1 MKVLTLSRD
10 RLTDLS
16 QQLLSVIQK
25 DNIKIDM
32 IIGIATGGIY
42 VSQPIYEQLQQKGW
56 SGAYTEIKLSRP
68 STQKKESL
76 GGKRVLTKLPYFLS
90 NILRILE
97 VKFLEKFKAKAYDTT
112 KEKHIH
118 FSEKQIK
125 EIQGAETLLLIDD
138 AIDTGTTML
147 ALKNV
152 IQKINPEITVKTA
165 VLTITHQHPYLAPDY
180 TLYKDVL
187 LRCPW
192 AMDYKGEDKIG

>member
-10 RLTDLS
+10 ALTDLS
-16 QQLLSVIQK
+16 QKLLSLIQK
-25 DNIKIDM
+25 DNIEIDM

-42 VSQPIYEQLQQKGW
+42 VSQPIYEQLQQQGW
-56 SGAYTEIKLSRP
+56 SGTYTEIKLSRP

-76 GGKRVLTKLPYFLS
+76 GIKRFLTKLPYFLS
-90 NILRILE
+90 NLLRVLE
-97 VKFLEKFKAKAYDTT
+97 IKFLEKFKAKAYDIT
-112 KEKHIH
+112 KEKCIH
-118 FSEKQIK
+118 FSEKQSK
-125 EIQGAETLLLIDD
+125 EIQDAKTLLLIDD
-138 AIDTGTTML
+138 AIDTGTTIL

-152 IQKINPEITVKTA
+152 IQEINPEITVKTA
-165 VLTITHQHPYLAPDY
+165 VLTVTHKHPYLEPDY

>member
-1 MKVLTLSRD
+1 VKVLTLSRD

-16 QQLLSVIQK
+16 QQLLMLIQK
-25 DNIKIDM
+25 DNLKIDM
-32 IIGIATGGIY
+32 LIGIATGGIY
-42 VSQPIYEQLQQKGW
+42 VSQPIYKKLQEEAWQ
-56 SGAYTEIKLSRP
+56 GAYAEIKLSRP

-76 GGKRVLTKLPYFLS
+76 GVKKVLTKLPYFLS
-90 NILRILE
+90 NILRVLE
-97 VKFLEKFKAKAYDTT
+97 VKFLEKFKATSYDKS

-125 EIQGAETLLLIDD
+125 EIQNTQTLLLIDD
-138 AIDTGTTML
+138 AIDTGSTML

-152 IQKINPEITVKTA
+152 IQKINPSITIKTA
-165 VLTITHQHPYLAPDY
+165 VLTVTHKQPYLEPDY

-192 AMDYKGEDKIG
+192 AMDYKGDDKIG

>member
-1 MKVLTLSRD
+1 MKVLTLSSD
-10 RLTDLS
+10 ALTDLS
-16 QQLLSVIQK
+16 QQLLTIIQK
-25 DNIKIDM
+25 ENIEIDM

-42 VSQPIYEQLQQKGW
+42 VSQPIYTQLQKEGW
-56 SGAYTEIKLSRP
+56 EGAYTEIKLSRP

-76 GGKRVLTKLPYFLS
+76 GIKIILTKLPYFLS
-90 NILRILE
+90 NILRVLE
-97 VKFLEKFKAKAYDTT
+97 VKFLEKFKSKVYDEN

-125 EIQGAETLLLIDD
+125 DIQGAKTLLLIDD

-152 IQKINPEITVKTA
+152 IQAINPEIIVKTA
-165 VLTITHQHPYLAPDY
+165 VLTVTHKHPYLEPDY

>member
-10 RLTDLS
+10 TLTDLS
-16 QQLLSVIQK
+16 KQLLTLIQK
-25 DNIKIDM
+25 DNIDIDM
-32 IIGIATGGIY
+32 MIGIATGGIY
-42 VSQPIYEQLQQKGW
+42 VSQPIYEQLQKEQWEGDY
-56 SGAYTEIKLSRP
+56 AEIKLSRP

-76 GGKRVLTKLPYFLS
+76 GIKRVLTKLPYFLS

-97 VKFLEKFKAKAYDTT
+97 VKFLEKFKVKVYDKN
-112 KEKHIH
+112 KEKYIH

-125 EIQGAETLLLIDD
+125 EIQGVETLLLIDD

-152 IQKINPEITVKTA
+152 IQELNPEIIVKTA
-165 VLTITHQHPYLAPDY
+165 VLTVTHKHPYLAPDY

>member
-1 MKVLTLSRD
+1 VKVLTLSSD
-10 RLTDLS
+10 ALTDLS
-16 QQLLSVIQK
+16 QQLLTIIQK
-25 DNIKIDM
+25 ENIEIDM

-42 VSQPIYEQLQQKGW
+42 VSQPIYTQLQKEGW
-56 SGAYTEIKLSRP
+56 EGAYTEIKLSRP

-76 GGKRVLTKLPYFLS
+76 GIKIILTKLPYFLS
-90 NILRILE
+90 NILRVLE
-97 VKFLEKFKAKAYDTT
+97 VKFLEKFKSKVYDEN

-125 EIQGAETLLLIDD
+125 DIQGAKTLLLIDD

-152 IQKINPEITVKTA
+152 IQAINPEIIVKTA
-165 VLTITHQHPYLAPDY
+165 VLTVTHKHPYLEPDY